1 MEIPRGFTVEGDP
14 KEYALKLEKNLYG
27 LKQAGRVWNLH
38 LTRQLLELGFSQ
50 SAVDQCV
57 FYKGTCVLLI
67 YCDDT
72 LMMSPSKTEL
82 DDVFKKLDETFTVSD
97 EGTISDYLGIK
108 VAILPDG
115 RMSFTQPQLIDS
127 IIADCGLEKPNAKP
141 RDTPALSTRI
151 VRRDE
156 DGESWLDEKWKYRSL
171 IGKLN
176 FLEKSTRP
184 DIAYSVHQCARF
196 TANPKLSH
204 AEAVKNIVRYLKGTR
219 TMGII
224 LNPKEQVLECYADA
238 SFGGDWNRSTAAHDA
253 STAKSRTG

>member
-1 MEIPRGFTVEGDP
+1 
-14 KEYALKLEKNLYG
+14 
-27 LKQAGRVWNLH
+27 
-38 LTRQLLELGFSQ
+38 
-50 SAVDQCV
+50 
-57 FYKGTCVLLI
+57 
-67 YCDDT
+67 
-72 LMMSPSKTEL
+72 
-82 DDVFKKLDETFTVSD
+82 
-97 EGTISDYLGIK
+97 
-108 VAILPDG
+108 
-115 RMSFTQPQLIDS
+115 LIDS

-224 LNPKEQVLECYADA
+224 LNPKEQALECYADA
-238 SFGGDWNRSTAAHDA
+238 SFGGDWNRSTA
-253 STAKSRTG
+253 RTMHQRRNLEPATSSHIAAARSSGPPSYKLRSLFPQPRWNILH